1 MGDRQAQITVPECN
15 VAHIRYV
22 GILGAIMV
30 TKKIGRDAETGK
42 FMPVAEAQKHKKT
55 AVVET
60 IKVKTPPP
68 KKKK

>member
-1 MGDRQAQITVPECN
+1 MGGRQERIFTPKSF

-22 GILGAIMV
+22 GQPRTIMV

-42 FMPVAEAQKHKKT
+42 FMPVAEAQKNKKT

-68 KKKK
+68 QKKK